1 MLLRSIASVSLLE
14 DASTAPLL
22 TRPYLSSD
30 SPSQLFWALAHV
42 PELLEAT
49 AAFIDT
55 VYGPTALSA
64 RLKEAVI
71 LRTSAINGCAY
82 CVRVH
87 GAIAL
92 ETGFSPSEVA
102 RLLDASCEPD
112 GFTTRETAA
121 ISFARAMCESPDD
134 ASRTALGVFAE
145 HELVELAVVVGT
157 TIFLN
162 RFAKATGLS

>member
-1 MLLRSIASVSLLE
+1 MLLRSTTSVSLLE
-14 DASTAPLL
+14 DASTAPLF

-30 SPSQLFWALAHV
+30 SPSQFFGALAHV

-49 AAFIDT
+49 PTFIDT
-55 VYGPTALSA
+55 VYGPTGLPA

-71 LRTSAINGCAY
+71 LRTSATNGCAY
-82 CVRVH
+82 CMRVH

-92 ETGFSPSEVA
+92 ETGLSPSEVA
-102 RLLDASCEPD
+102 RLLDASSEPE
-112 GFTTRETAA
+112 GFAEREAAA

-134 ASRTALGVFAE
+134 ASRTALGLFEE

-162 RFAKATGLS
+162 RFAKAMGLS